1 MKKILPL
8 IVMLLVATSAQAQLF
23 KQKVKKEIPT
33 EYLQGAI
40 PVENNRVVF
49 RHTIEAPG
57 MSAQDIKQRVEEW
70 YKTRYVKPTV
80 ISSKVIKSDN
90 SGTFEAKAEEYIV
103 FKKKF
108 FVLNRA
114 RIYYYLTVNCADN
127 RCEAIISRITYWHDD
142 EAPDGG
148 IRYNAEE
155 IITDK
160 AAMDGEKLKKHPGK
174 FRTRT
179 IDLKNNL
186 FAEMEKAINR

>member
-23 KQKVKKEIPT
+23 KKKVKKEVSV
-33 EYLQGAI
+33 EYLQGAV

-49 RHTIEAPG
+49 RQTIDAPG
-57 MSAQDIKQRVEEW
+57 VSAQEIRQRVEDW
-70 YKTRYVKPTV
+70 YNARYVKPTV
-80 ISSKVIKSDN
+80 ISSKITKSDN

-103 FKKKF
+103 FKKKL

-114 RIYYYLTVNCADN
+114 RMYYYLTVTCYDN

-160 AAMDGEKLKKHPGK
+160 EALNGNKLKKHPGR

-179 IDLKNNL
+179 IDLKNAL
-186 FAEMEKAINR
+186 FNEIEKAINR